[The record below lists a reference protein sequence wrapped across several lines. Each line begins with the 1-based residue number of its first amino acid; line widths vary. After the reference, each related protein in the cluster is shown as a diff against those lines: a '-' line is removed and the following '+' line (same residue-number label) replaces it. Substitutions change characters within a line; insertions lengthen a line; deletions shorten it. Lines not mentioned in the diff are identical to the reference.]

1 MSKPARLAATEKSRE
16 RIVVIDLLR
25 QQMLDLEALR
35 REVADAEMRAN
46 LGRDFNSRPERRR
59 PMSRNR
65 IERNRHD
72 ARTWRSAD
80 SPAIQPGMN

>member
-35 REVADAEMRAN
+35 REVADAEMSAN

-65 IERNRHD
+65 IELQAEA
-72 ARTWRSAD
+72 ARPCKERRD
-80 SPAIQPGMN
+80 L